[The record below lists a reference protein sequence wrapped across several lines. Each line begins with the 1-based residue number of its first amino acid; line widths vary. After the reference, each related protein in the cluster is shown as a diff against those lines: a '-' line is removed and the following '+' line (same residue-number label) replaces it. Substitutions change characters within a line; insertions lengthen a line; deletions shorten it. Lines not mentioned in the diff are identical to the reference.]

1 MADSQITIGEKLA
14 DSEDTFRA
22 KIPTDIIKGWNDRRQ
37 SNNIDISSLTPFV
50 QLIGIFN
57 EKEWELMLEGR
68 KINWSKNV
76 IQDMVFEIGL
86 PGDFAVQY
94 LKKVCCS

>member
-1 MADSQITIGEKLA
+1 MADNEETWSEKLA
-14 DSEDTFRA
+14 DTDDTFRA

-57 EKEWELMLEGR
+57 EKEWVLMLSTNIVDRPRNIIFQGP
-68 KINWSKNV
+68 
-76 IQDMVFEIGL
+76 DAF
-86 PGDFAVQY
+86 
-94 LKKVCCS
+94 